1 MTARGEPTRAT
12 LAPHVQVR
20 RAWLVLG
27 MASLLCALLIGGI
40 AAGANWVYRHATE
53 PEVAHLTVI
62 SGTGALIRSPG
73 DTDWRLASGDVTV
86 REGDRVSTALGTVI
100 TLRFFD
106 GSTVEVTED
115 TIVRIARMRSSRFL
129 NRTKLIVLEPEQG
142 TIYIGMAPRGDY
154 AFSEITTR
162 IDDFSVTMSDEAGR
176 TEAGSYLV
184 EVLDEPP
191 GAEAEARTVR
201 AAVLHGAATIRDG
214 RQLVKL
220 VDDQQTVIA
229 ADGTFGDVTTVVREL
244 IVNGDFSHGLS
255 GWIEFEQASQRH
267 AGDTGGSIVEL
278 AQDETTM
285 GEGIV
290 VEFARTGTAGGPGQT
305 GIRQH
310 IGKTLRVHTSL
321 LLSFETLIIAQ
332 QPVSGDKLE
341 NEFPLVIQIGYIDVD
356 DHEQLWTHGYYV
368 FEDAESERHI
378 PQSVASKIDHN
389 RWQRIF
395 FDLRGLSPLPKQI
408 TSIVVYASG
417 QSYQTRVANVS
428 LTTSEL
434 AAPEP

>member
-1 MTARGEPTRAT
+1 
-12 LAPHVQVR
+12 
-20 RAWLVLG
+20 
-27 MASLLCALLIGGI
+27 
-40 AAGANWVYRHATE
+40 
-53 PEVAHLTVI
+53 
-62 SGTGALIRSPG
+62 
-73 DTDWRLASGDVTV
+73 
-86 REGDRVSTALGTVI
+86 
-100 TLRFFD
+100 
-106 GSTVEVTED
+106 
-115 TIVRIARMRSSRFL
+115 
-129 NRTKLIVLEPEQG
+129 
-142 TIYIGMAPRGDY
+142 MAPRGDY

-162 IDDFSVTMSDEAGR
+162 IGDLRVTMSDEPGR
-176 TEAGSYLV
+176 DEAGSYLV
-184 EVLDEPP
+184 EVLDDPP
-191 GAEAEARTVR
+191 EAAAESRAIR

-214 RQLVKL
+214 QQSVKL

-229 ADGTFGDVTTVVREL
+229 ADGAFGDVTTVVREL

-278 AQDETTM
+278 AQDETTL

-290 VEFARTGTAGGPGQT
+290 VEFSRAGTENGTAQT

-321 LLSFETLIIAQ
+321 LLSFETLIVTQ
-332 QPVSGDKLE
+332 QLISADQIE

-368 FEDAESERHI
+368 FDDAETERHI

-389 RWQRIF
+389 RWQRII